1 MVELPKLDNDPW
13 TTVPIKK
20 DVLCELVELL
30 AAANRKRTM
39 YYNAFDQL
47 YVSLKLIAEQEE
59 DSEARKIARNA
70 LLW

>member
-1 MVELPKLDNDPW
+1 MVELPELDNDPW

-30 AAANRKRTM
+30 AAANRKRDIYAT
-39 YYNAFDQL
+39 AFNQL
-47 YVSLKLIAEQEE
+47 YHSLGLIAEQKE